1 VGMRFVGRASA
12 TALIWTGS
20 LTLGLADILY
30 AGLVPGPRAVVDR
43 AALALACAAG
53 LVFAV
58 ALLRC
63 AAGRCRADAR
73 VSRLA
78 GLALPRRDPIA
89 REAQWGIGQLEAW
102 LARQDRS
109 RDG

>member
-1 VGMRFVGRASA
+1 MGMRFVGRAS
-12 TALIWTGS
+12 TTVLIWTGS

-30 AGLVPGPRAVVDR
+30 AGLIPGPRAVVDR

-58 ALLRC
+58 TLLR
-63 AAGRCRADAR
+63 AALRYRAVVR
-73 VSRLA
+73 LSRLA
-78 GLALPRRDPIA
+78 GLARPRRDPIA
-89 REAQWGIGQLEAW
+89 REAQWGIAQLEAW
-102 LARQDRS
+102 LARQNHS